1 MKLYKTRSDS
11 HQPKPYSDHR
21 HHQNK
26 IPPED
31 INHRDCKRGV
41 LLLLILVAILM
52 NLMALVFVSRLLK
65 DSQLFNGFSAVVS
78 DAGSNPP
85 IPPKED
91 NLPERPEEVPKL
103 DKLLG
108 GLLDP
113 RFNERSCL
121 SRYESVQ
128 YLKELK
134 RRPSPSLISKLRSY
148 EALHRR
154 CGPYTKSY
162 NKTVELLTSGER
174 PFAGTDCK
182 YVIWIPFNGLGN
194 RILSLASAF
203 LYAIVTNRVIL
214 VAPMDHVP
222 DLFCE
227 PFPGT
232 SWFLP
237 VDFPVTGYFN
247 GFEKNSGFCYGN
259 LVKNNLI
266 DKSKIPPF
274 IFLNL
279 KYDMDRYDQLFF
291 KDEEQKFLQKI
302 PWLCMKSDQYFIPY
316 LFLMQSFK
324 KDVENMFPDKDSV
337 FHLLGR
343 YLFHPTNPVW
353 KLIIRYHQ
361 AYLAGAD
368 EKIGIQVRVF
378 YNEPGL
384 FKHVLDQ
391 IISCTMSENIL
402 PLINIDEDPK
412 SNIGKKNTN
421 KTKAVLITS
430 LNSWYAD
437 VIRDMYL
444 QYSTETGE
452 VIRVHQPSH
461 EERQKENDGL
471 HYAKA
476 LAEMYLLGMS
486 DRLVTSGESTFGY
499 VAQGLGGLRSWV
511 LYKPENRTAPDPPCG
526 PFVSVEPCFHSPPLD
541 SYTAAA
547 LVPHVRPCEDRIRGL
562 KLYPDIK

>member
-1 MKLYKTRSDS
+1 MKLYKSRSDS

-85 IPPKED
+85 IPSKED
-91 NLPERPEEVPKL
+91 NLGAPEEVPKL

-108 GLLDP
+108 GLLHP
-113 RFNERSCL
+113 GFNKRSCL

-134 RRPSPSLISKLRSY
+134 CRPSSSLISKLRSY

-154 CGPYTKSY
+154 CGPYTESY
-162 NKTVELLTSGER
+162 NKTVELITSGER

-203 LYAIVTNRVIL
+203 LYAIVTNRVVL

-237 VDFPVTGYFN
+237 EDFPVTGYFN

-324 KDVENMFPDKDSV
+324 KDVENMFPDKESV
-337 FHLLGR
+337 FHFLGR

-378 YNEPGL
+378 EDEPGP

-402 PLINIDEDPK
+402 PLINIDHDLAK
-412 SNIGKKNTN
+412 LNIGKKNN

-452 VIRVHQPSH
+452 VIRVNQPSH

-511 LYKPENRTAPDPPCG
+511 LYKPENRTAPDPPCR
-526 PFVSVEPCFHSPPLD
+526 PFTSVEPCFHSPPLH
-541 SYTAAA
+541 SYKAAA

>member
-1 MKLYKTRSDS
+1 MKLYKSRSDS

-26 IPPED
+26 ISPED
-31 INHRDCKRGV
+31 NNHRNCKRGV

-52 NLMALVFVSRLLK
+52 NLTALVFVSMLLK

-91 NLPERPEEVPKL
+91 NLRERPEEVPKL

-182 YVIWIPFNGLGN
+182 YVIWIPVNGLGN

-203 LYAIVTNRVIL
+203 LYAIVTNRVVL

-237 VDFPVTGYFN
+237 EDFPVTGYFN

-266 DKSKIPPF
+266 DKSKIPQF

-279 KYDMDRYDQLFF
+279 KYDMDHYDQLFF
-291 KDEEQKFLQKI
+291 KDEDQKFLQKI
-302 PWLCMKSDQYFIPY
+302 PWLIMKSDQYFIPY

-324 KDVENMFPDKDSV
+324 KDVGDMFPDKESV
-337 FHLLGR
+337 FHFLGR

-368 EKIGIQVRVF
+368 EKIGI
-378 YNEPGL
+378 
-384 FKHVLDQ
+384 
-391 IISCTMSENIL
+391 
-402 PLINIDEDPK
+402 
-412 SNIGKKNTN
+412 
-421 KTKAVLITS
+421 
-430 LNSWYAD
+430 
-437 VIRDMYL
+437 

-511 LYKPENRTAPDPPCG
+511 LYKPENRTAPDPPCR
-526 PFVSVEPCFHSPPLD
+526 PFTSVEPCFHSPPLD

>member
-1 MKLYKTRSDS
+1 MKLYKSRSDS
-11 HQPKPYSDHR
+11 DS
-21 HHQNK
+21 HHQNM
-26 IPPED
+26 IPRED
-31 INHRDCKRGV
+31 NNHRNCKRGV
-41 LLLLILVAILM
+41 LLPLVILVAIFM
-52 NLMALVFVSRLLK
+52 NLSALVSVSRLLK
-65 DSQLFNGFSAVVS
+65 DSQLFNGVSAVVS
-78 DAGSNPP
+78 
-85 IPPKED
+85 ED
-91 NLPERPEEVPKL
+91 SLRARAEEEVPKF

-108 GLLDP
+108 GLLHP
-113 RFNERSCL
+113 GFNERSCL

-134 RRPSPSLISKLRSY
+134 RRPSSSLISKLRSY

-154 CGPYTKSY
+154 CGPYTESY
-162 NKTVELLTSGER
+162 NKTVELITSGER
-174 PFAGTDCK
+174 PFAAGKECK

-194 RILSLASAF
+194 KILSLASAF
-203 LYAIVTNRVIL
+203 LYAIVTNRVVL

-247 GFEKNSGFCYGN
+247 GLDQNSGYCYGN

-279 KYDMDRYDQLFF
+279 KYDMDHYDELFF
-291 KDEEQKFLQKI
+291 KDEDQKFLEKI
-302 PWLCMKSDQYFIPY
+302 PWLSMKSDQYFIPY

-324 KDVENMFPDKDSV
+324 KDVENMFPDKESV
-337 FHLLGR
+337 FHFLVR

-353 KLIIRYHQ
+353 KLITRYHQ

-378 YNEPGL
+378 DYEPGP

-402 PLINIDEDPK
+402 PLINTDDNDPK
-412 SNIGKKNTN
+412 SNIIAKKN

-430 LNSWYAD
+430 LSSWYAD

-444 QYSTETGE
+444 QYPTETGE

-499 VAQGLGGLRSWV
+499 VAQGLGGLRSW
-511 LYKPENRTAPDPPCG
+511 LMYKPENRTVPDPPCR
-526 PFVSVEPCFHSPPLD
+526 PFISIEPCFHSPPLD
-541 SYTAAA
+541 NPTAA
-547 LVPHVRPCEDRIRGL
+547 LVPHVRTCEDRIRGL